1 MMPWTRTKENRQL
14 SEQQELRALLLRPPR
29 KEKSR
34 WKNGTPS
41 RCGRGAPRSI
51 RARFVEI
58 RCTNRRSS
66 FKRTVNKK
74 ARMGCPSRYVLLV
87 CAHTLLSFY
96 FRLPFREKKRVFER
110 VRVWLRDSKTR
121 SPSALRKTDH
131 LFTRIPRS
139 RSFSSRLNKRTVG
152 ELRSRVP
159 LRLHLQVVETTVV
172 LPVVS
177 KRVGVYEDGED
188 TVTGV
193 GRERLRLRKERRG
206 RDGVRWKYRRLHRP
220 RRCI

>member
-1 MMPWTRTKENRQL
+1 MMPWTRTKEERRLLERQ
-14 SEQQELRALLLRPPR
+14 EREPRVILLL

-74 ARMGCPSRYVLLV
+74 ARMGCPSRYVLPLRV
-87 CAHTLLSFY
+87 YVAVVLLSFALSRRSA
-96 FRLPFREKKRVFER
+96 FSNAFVFD
-110 VRVWLRDSKTR
+110 WDSKTR
-121 SPSALRKTDH
+121 SPSALSKTDH
-131 LFTRIPRS
+131 LFMRIPRS
-139 RSFSSRLNKRTVG
+139 RSFSSRLNKLTVG

>member
-14 SEQQELRALLLRPPR
+14 SEQQELRVLLLLRPPR

-87 CAHTLLSFY
+87 CAYMLLSFH

-110 VRVWLRDSKTR
+110 VRVWLRFKNEISFC
-121 SPSALRKTDH
+121 SYENWP

-139 RSFSSRLNKRTVG
+139 RSFSSCLNKRTVG